1 MTGASS
7 PIAVVPR
14 SIDGHEPPRMPPQP
28 PHLHATPWPTV
39 YGPGFVRY
47 RDPRHPDKLSVSRHL
62 LRLNPLAKTV
72 CAFKYGCYM
81 CTLDKGTITHVNRID
96 RHMIEKHLNALKRH
110 WLVTGEAL
118 QDWLEH
124 IPRYECPE
132 PNCGHK
138 VYRRDEFK
146 NHYMRHK
153 ITISKE
159 ELAVAA
165 KAAYTCK
172 GSYLQCAEAG
182 GGYCGVE
189 SEDEE
194 EDDYDATPVDRRI
207 DEDYDGDADDL
218 ADLELAY
225 PPSDTDDPGVDNTT
239 TTKASKQPS
248 FLHPSSHLQ
257 ATQATSNTRRPLRA
271 TPTNADDMVMASE
284 TEEAGGY
291 ETDDNMSIMTD
302 GEGDT
307 HMAVEHLPNRIPI
320 VAPIP
325 RRAQS
330 ASVDDIGVH
339 ISRRE
344 DETIPR
350 AAVATPPEQSTRKR
364 AHSAVESPGRQS
376 APVERQKHQR
386 VEEYVYRR
394 RLVYD
399 LSRDGSSSAPA
410 NVQAYETIQR
420 CIVDDVERPILPQVE
435 AHQAAQAD
443 PNSIQPIRRIVR
455 QFTTQARNYEI
466 PGCPEA
472 RPAEPSDPASWSEE
486 KRRIIGRFLRD
497 AQTMSTDEL
506 RRVVEGEGPS
516 RASGSQAPQGNER

>member
-1 MTGASS
+1 MSEK
-7 PIAVVPR
+7 I
-14 SIDGHEPPRMPPQP
+14 
-28 PHLHATPWPTV
+28 TPVT
-39 YGPGFVRY
+39 RETDERRDIY
-47 RDPRHPDKLSVSRHL
+47 R
-62 LRLNPLAKTV
+62 
-72 CAFKYGCYM
+72 C
-81 CTLDKGTITHVNRID
+81 
-96 RHMIEKHLNALKRH
+96 
-110 WLVTGEAL
+110 
-118 QDWLEH
+118 
-124 IPRYECPE
+124 
-132 PNCGHK
+132 
-138 VYRRDEFK
+138 YRRDELK

-153 ITISKE
+153 VAISKE
-159 ELAVAA
+159 ELAVTA

-172 GSYLQCAEAG
+172 GSYLQCAEAE
-182 GGYCGVE
+182 GGYFGVE
-189 SEDEE
+189 SEDED
-194 EDDYDATPVDRRI
+194 EDDDDATPVDRRI
-207 DEDYDGDADDL
+207 DEDYDGDGDDL

-248 FLHPSSHLQ
+248 FLHPSSHLH

-271 TPTNADDMVMASE
+271 TTTNTDDMVMASE

-291 ETDDNMSIMTD
+291 ETDDNMSIIED
-302 GEGDT
+302 SEGDMYMT
-307 HMAVEHLPNRIPI
+307 VEHLPNRIPI
-320 VAPIP
+320 IAPVP
-325 RRAQS
+325 RRGQS
-330 ASVDDIGVH
+330 VSVDDIGVH
-339 ISRRE
+339 TSRRE
-344 DETIPR
+344 STISQGSQDENIPR
-350 AAVATPPEQSTRKR
+350 AAAATPPEQSTRKR

-443 PNSIQPIRRIVR
+443 PSSMQPSRRIVR
-455 QFTTQARNYEI
+455 QFTTQARSYEI
-466 PGCPEA
+466 PGFPEA
-472 RPAEPSDPASWSEE
+472 HPSEPSASASALSEE
-486 KRRIIGRFLRD
+486 KRRIIGRFLHD

-506 RRVVEGEGPS
+506 RRFVEGEGPN